1 MALICYNRA
10 KECDGC
16 GYWFDY
22 DPYEIEDDNIDDLFD
37 KKRDKEVI
45 ENEYSENWKSKW
57 KYLYYFELEKGSY
70 AWRVWIWTYVC
81 IIIW

>member
-16 GYWFDY
+16 GYCFDY

-37 KKRDKEVI
+37 KNFQERMKKISKEITDKLIEV
-45 ENEYSENWKSKW
+45 SEAKS
-57 KYLYYFELEKGSY
+57 
-70 AWRVWIWTYVC
+70 
-81 IIIW
+81 

>member
-16 GYWFDY
+16 GYCFDY

-37 KKRDKEVI
+37 RKRDKEVI
-45 ENEYSENWKSKW
+45 ENEYSENWKSK
-57 KYLYYFELEKGSY
+57 
-70 AWRVWIWTYVC
+70 
-81 IIIW
+81 